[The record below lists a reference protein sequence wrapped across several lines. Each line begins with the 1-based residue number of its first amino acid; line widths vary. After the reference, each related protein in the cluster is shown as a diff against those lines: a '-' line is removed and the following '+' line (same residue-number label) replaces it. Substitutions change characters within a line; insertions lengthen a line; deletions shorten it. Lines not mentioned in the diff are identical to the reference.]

1 MTSHWT
7 ESETK
12 ALISIWG
19 SEEVQEKLDGVVNI
33 YETISLELSK
43 VSINRSWK
51 QCRDRIK
58 NILVKYRKTKDN
70 NRQTGNNRH
79 NCPYYKEIDAVM
91 GTRPVSEP
99 PVVLESNKAPVETV
113 LQSEDSLQEDSLIND
128 SYQEIVSEE
137 LDDEQGFQEEN
148 SPGPCKLL

>member
-1 MTSHWT
+1 
-7 ESETK
+7 
-12 ALISIWG
+12 
-19 SEEVQEKLDGVVNI
+19 
-33 YETISLELSK
+33 
-43 VSINRSWK
+43 
-51 QCRDRIK
+51 
-58 NILVKYRKTKDN
+58 
-70 NRQTGNNRH
+70 
-79 NCPYYKEIDAVM
+79 M

-113 LQSEDSLQEDSLIND
+113 PQSEDSLQEDSLIND